1 MTDREKLL
9 EWCKLYC
16 NNATL
21 VDAEG
26 FSYVLDNLIS
36 EMSRIGVT
44 SESLSDMAQ
53 SFGSN
58 DAGMSIKS
66 LLSPYSRLKML

>member
-21 VDAEG
+21 VDTEG
-26 FSYVLDNLIS
+26 FSYVLDNLVA
-36 EMSRIGVT
+36 EMSRLGVT
-44 SESLSDMAQ
+44 SESLSDMSQ

-58 DAGMSIKS
+58 DAGVSIKS

>member
-1 MTDREKLL
+1 MTEREKILQ
-9 EWCKLYC
+9 WCKLYC
-16 NNATL
+16 NNTTL

-26 FSYVLDNLIS
+26 FSYVLDNLLS
-36 EMSRIGVT
+36 EMTRLGVT

-53 SFGSN
+53 SFGTN

>member
-1 MTDREKLL
+1 MTEREKILA
-9 EWCKLYC
+9 WCKLYC

-21 VDAEG
+21 VDTEG
-26 FSYVLDNLIS
+26 FSYVLDNLVA
-36 EMSRIGVT
+36 EMSRLGVT
-44 SESLSDMAQ
+44 SESLSDMSQ

>member
-1 MTDREKLL
+1 MTEREKLL
-9 EWCKLYC
+9 QWCKLYC
-16 NNATL
+16 NNSTL
-21 VDAEG
+21 TDTEG
-26 FSYVLDNLIS
+26 FSYVLDNLVS
-36 EMSRIGVT
+36 EMTRLGVT

-53 SFGSN
+53 SFGTN

>member
-16 NNATL
+16 NNSTL
-21 VDAEG
+21 VDEVG
-26 FSYVLDNLIS
+26 FSYVLDNLIA
-36 EMSRIGVT
+36 EMERVGVT

-66 LLSPYSRLKML
+66 LLSPYIRLKTL

>member
-16 NNATL
+16 NNYTL
-21 VDAEG
+21 TDTSG
-26 FSYVLDNLIS
+26 FSYVLDNLES
-36 EMSRIGVT
+36 EMERVGVT
-44 SESLSDMAQ
+44 SESLSDMSQ

-58 DAGMSIKS
+58 DAGMSIKN

>member
-16 NNATL
+16 NNSTL
-21 VDAEG
+21 VDEAG
-26 FSYVLDNLIS
+26 FLYVLDNLTA
-36 EMSRIGVT
+36 EMERVGVT

-58 DAGMSIKS
+58 DAGMSIKN

>member
-21 VDAEG
+21 VDEAG
-26 FSYVLDNLIS
+26 FSYVLDNLTT
-36 EMSRIGVT
+36 EMERVGVT
-44 SESLSDMAQ
+44 AESLSDMSQ

-58 DAGMSIKS
+58 DAGVSIKS

>member
-21 VDAEG
+21 VDEAG
-26 FSYVLDNLIS
+26 FSYVLDNLTA
-36 EMSRIGVT
+36 EMERVGIT
-44 SESLSDMAQ
+44 SESLSDMSQ

-58 DAGMSIKS
+58 DAGVSIKS

>member
-1 MTDREKLL
+1 MSEREKILS
-9 EWCKLYC
+9 WCKLYC

-21 VDAEG
+21 VDTEG
-26 FSYVLDNLIS
+26 FSYVLDNLVS
-36 EMSRIGVT
+36 EMSRLGVT

-53 SFGSN
+53 SFGTN
-58 DAGMSIKS
+58 DAGISIKS

>member
-9 EWCKLYC
+9 QWCKLYC
-16 NNATL
+16 NNSTL
-21 VDAEG
+21 VDTEG

-36 EMSRIGVT
+36 EMSRLGVT

-58 DAGMSIKS
+58 DAGMSVKS
-66 LLSPYSRLKML
+66 LLIPYSRLKML